1 MIQCMIVDD
10 ERHAIEVLQMHIS
23 KVPLLEIQ
31 MATTDPIEAF
41 QYLQQ
46 NTIDLI
52 FLDIQMPELNG
63 MQFLRLLNGRTK
75 VILTTAYREHALDGY
90 EFDVVDYLLKP
101 VLFDR
106 FLKAIQKVL
115 KNKTENE
122 VVPVEVPQ
130 TQPTEKESLFVKT
143 GVRNKVV
150 KIVLKE
156 IDYIESKGNYVIFM
170 MPTDK
175 IMTLLSLKDLGNELP
190 VNRFMR
196 VHHSYIV
203 NTDKIDAIEGNQL
216 KIGKYTLPIGDAY
229 KRSIT
234 TLINNQVLNKK

>member
-23 KVPLLEIQ
+23 KVPLLEIKK
-31 MATTDPIEAF
+31 ATTDPIEAF

-46 NTIDLI
+46 HTVDLI

-63 MQFLRLLNGRTK
+63 IQFLKLLNGRTK

-115 KNKTENE
+115 KNKTEN
-122 VVPVEVPQ
+122 VVEPIETSQIQPV
-130 TQPTEKESLFVKT
+130 EKESMFVKT

-150 KIVLKE
+150 RIVLKE
-156 IDYIESKGNYVIFM
+156 IDYIESKGNYVIFV

-175 IMTLLSLKDLGNELP
+175 VMTLLSLKDLENELP
-190 VNRFMR
+190 ANRFIR
-196 VHHSYIV
+196 VHNSYII